1 MRNLSKYIFVVSIIR
16 YTDNAELV
24 DVLKDYFSGVP
35 YIDYTNYESN
45 KQTIQYIVHES
56 RAIKKVAHKIFS
68 MRATFKLLDY
78 SRFILN
84 HNSTVYYRVY
94 NHDPFSMPN
103 EIAVDSISTKLQ
115 LWYTV

>member
-1 MRNLSKYIFVVSIIR
+1 MQKLPKYLFVVSIIR

-35 YIDYTNYESN
+35 YIDITNYESN

-68 MRATFKLLDY
+68 MRGTFKLLDY

-84 HNSTVYYRVY
+84 YDSTVYYRVY
-94 NHDPFSMPN
+94 NYDHFSMPD
-103 EIAVDSISTKLQ
+103 EITVDSISTKLQ